1 MLAFSLGRTEF
12 AKLLIE
18 AGADQS
24 TRDSNGENLIHAI
37 LTRNAPICGIRNMLE
52 LLDPQLRSQL
62 FLARTN
68 LPHGGKTPLHSW
80 ISQLKHGS
88 AEQIVRQQKILE
100 LVLSYSEGEEL
111 EMLNGAGDTCL
122 HTAIMEERIGVIH
135 HLAEFKPK
143 LLSRENAVGRTPAE
157 LAHDKVISNAFSAP
171 ENLQWRR
178 HNREIKDWANR
189 NSSEFL
195 TQAPLKDET
204 KQILKDTQDKT
215 LLSDEYESRTLAT
228 ILRRIGATLPADVST
243 DVALDHEVP
252 PKVIW
257 DICRT
262 ALLRAPAD
270 RRLVSLN
277 EANDV
282 ARRLG
287 ESHSRS
293 RYFSVET
300 RRDDDDAASSVA
312 DGEEK
317 DHAQDFVNE
326 SFWSRREYSWALPR
340 GENGDEKP
348 EKCQE
353 CGKRHGSYF

>member
-24 TRDSNGENLIHAI
+24 TRDSNGENLVHAI
-37 LTRNAPICGIRNMLE
+37 LTPDAPTCGVRHMLE
-52 LLDPQLRSQL
+52 LLDPVLRSQL

-68 LPHGGKTPLHSW
+68 LPRGGKTPLHSW
-80 ISQLKHGS
+80 ISRIRHGS
-88 AEQIVRQQKILE
+88 AEEIVRQQKMLE
-100 LVLSYSEGEEL
+100 LILDYSKGEEL

-122 HTAIMEERIGVIH
+122 HTAIMEQQIGIIH
-135 HLAEFKPK
+135 HLAQFKPK

-157 LAHDKVISNAFSAP
+157 LAHDNIISKAFSAP
-171 ENLQWRR
+171 ENMQWRR
-178 HNREIKDWANR
+178 HARDIKDWGNR
-189 NSSEFL
+189 NSLDFL
-195 TQAPLKDET
+195 KQAPLKEEN
-204 KQILKDTQDKT
+204 KQLLKDAQSKT
-215 LLSDEYESRTLAT
+215 LLTDEYKPHVLAM
-228 ILRRIGATLPADVST
+228 ILRRIGATLPTDIST
-243 DVALDHEVP
+243 NVAMNNELP
-252 PKVIW
+252 PSVIW

-300 RRDDDDAASSVA
+300 RRGDDSAASSVA

-326 SFWSRREYSWALPR
+326 SFSSRHGSRWEIPR
-340 GENGDEKP
+340 VKDGGERPK
-348 EKCQE
+348 KCKE
-353 CGKRHGSYF
+353 CDKRHGSYF